1 MANKTIVQ
9 LPEQTG
15 VTDNDVLAIVDSGET
30 TTSKIKVST
39 LLASAGGGS
48 PLVQTIGA
56 SGENVDS
63 NFTDGGTPFDV
74 NGFDTDYN
82 NLVVGWGN
90 NDGTANTTTRNN
102 VIFGYDNTIVDNTTS
117 KVVLGF
123 NNTDSG
129 NAKVLVGDGNTSI
142 RGMAIGQN
150 SFTQYNDGSTM
161 VIGFNSNAGNTNT
174 ITIGGAS
181 TANNRATAIG
191 NATNSQNYGFAGGF
205 GASCGGER
213 NVVLGQNTISS
224 SGLYNSILGGF
235 QNVIGGSISNS
246 AIIGLNAFTATDSR
260 MVYVPMLQLID
271 YASYNYA
278 DDTAAAAGGVQLG
291 GVYHNAGALRVRIT

>member
-1 MANKTIVQ
+1 MANKTIPQ

-15 VTDNDVLAIVDSGET
+15 LTDNDLLAIVDSGET

-39 LLASAGGGS
+39 LLGGVAGS

-63 NFTDGGTPFDV
+63 NFSDGGTPFDA

-102 VIFGYDNTIVDNTTS
+102 VIFGYDNTIFDSTTS
-117 KVVLGF
+117 KVVFGF
-123 NNTDSG
+123 NNTDSSQ
-129 NAKVLVGDGNTSI
+129 AKVLVGNGNTSI
-142 RGMAIGQN
+142 RGMAIGE
-150 SFTQYNDGSTM
+150 SSLTKFNDANTM
-161 VIGFNSNAGNTNT
+161 VIGFNSDAGNLNT
-174 ITIGGAS
+174 LTIGAAS

-191 NATNSQNYGFAGGF
+191 SSTSSQNYGFAGGF
-205 GASCGGER
+205 GANCGGER

-235 QNVIGGSISNS
+235 NNVIGGSISNS

-271 YASYNYA
+271 YASYNYSG
-278 DDTAAAAGGVQLG
+278 DTAAAAGGVQLG
-291 GVYHNAGALRVRIT
+291 GVYHDNGALRVRIT

>member
-1 MANKTIVQ
+1 MANKTIPQ

-15 VTDNDVLAIVDSGET
+15 LTDNDLLAIVDSGET

-39 LLASAGGGS
+39 LLGGVAGS

-117 KVVLGF
+117 KVVVGF
-123 NNTDSG
+123 NNTDSN
-129 NAKVLVGDGNTSI
+129 NAKVLIGEGNTSI
-142 RGMAIGQN
+142 QGMAIGQN
-150 SFTQYNDGSTM
+150 SFTQYNDGNTM
-161 VIGFNSNAGNTNT
+161 VIGINSNAGNTNT
-174 ITIGGAS
+174 ITIGTNS

-191 NATNSQNYGFAGGF
+191 NATNSQSYGFAGGF

-224 SGLYNSILGGF
+224 SGQYNSILGGF
-235 QNVIGGSISNS
+235 QNVIGGSINNS

-260 MVYVPMLQLID
+260 MVYVPMLELID
-271 YASYNYA
+271 YASYNYSG
-278 DDTAAAAGGVQLG
+278 DTAAAAGGVKLG
-291 GVYHNAGALRVRIT
+291 GVYHDNGQLRVRIS

>member
-1 MANKTIVQ
+1 MANKTIPQ

-15 VTDNDVLAIVDSGET
+15 LTDNDLLAIVDSGET

-39 LLASAGGGS
+39 LLGGVAGS

-63 NFTDGGTPFDV
+63 NFSDGGTPFDV

-82 NLVVGWGN
+82 NLIVGWGN

-102 VIFGYDNTIVDNTTS
+102 VIFGYDNTIFDNTTS
-117 KVVLGF
+117 KVVIGF
-123 NNTDSG
+123 DNTDS
-129 NAKVLVGDGNTSI
+129 NQAKVLVGNGNTSI
-142 RGMAIGQN
+142 QGMVIGQN
-150 SFTQYNDGSTM
+150 SLTQFNDANSM
-161 VIGFNSNAGNTNT
+161 VIGFNSDAGNSNT
-174 ITIGGAS
+174 ITIGAAS

-191 NATNSQNYGFAGGF
+191 NATNSQSYGFAGGY

-291 GVYHNAGALRVRIT
+291 GVYHNAGALRIRIT